1 MHNHEGLLY
10 IATGDD
16 YVNEAI
22 NNMQRSR
29 PFIGSRKSC
38 IVTDRPS
45 PLLYTVFDIVKK
57 HPFPTFSYED
67 KILPLLDLPFKR
79 TLFLDT
85 DACLISPIDDLFKY
99 SCSFSVAAV
108 TAPVR
113 HPPGW
118 TDPNPP
124 LTFPEYNTGVLFLQ
138 RSYHVHRLIL
148 NWLKLY
154 RMLYIEHGQLWDQAS
169 FRSCLWKK
177 LQNPFFN
184 LCTLP
189 AEVNLRTTKPWIAGR
204 GMPVYVVHG
213 RYPESE
219 HSELT
224 HYLNCD
230 IDRFRTWVEWINM
243 HPYSSI
249 QPRFDRTYI

>member
-85 DACLISPIDDLFKY
+85 DACLISPIDETPPDIITGHFDISATFIVSLKFGLCFIP
-99 SCSFSVAAV
+99 SLLISV
-108 TAPVR
+108 
-113 HPPGW
+113 
-118 TDPNPP
+118 
-124 LTFPEYNTGVLFLQ
+124 
-138 RSYHVHRLIL
+138 
-148 NWLKLY
+148 
-154 RMLYIEHGQLWDQAS
+154 
-169 FRSCLWKK
+169 
-177 LQNPFFN
+177 
-184 LCTLP
+184 
-189 AEVNLRTTKPWIAGR
+189 
-204 GMPVYVVHG
+204 
-213 RYPESE
+213 
-219 HSELT
+219 
-224 HYLNCD
+224 
-230 IDRFRTWVEWINM
+230 
-243 HPYSSI
+243 
-249 QPRFDRTYI
+249 